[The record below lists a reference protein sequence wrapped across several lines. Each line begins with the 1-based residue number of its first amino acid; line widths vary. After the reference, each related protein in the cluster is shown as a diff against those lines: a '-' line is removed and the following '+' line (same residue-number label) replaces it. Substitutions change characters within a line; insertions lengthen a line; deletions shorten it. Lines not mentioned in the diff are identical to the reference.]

1 MLVVASKLIYETLQ
15 SETRIMTGSEKTANC
30 TEQRHGRRGS
40 YKYNL
45 MPLLAYSAIKT
56 AF

>member
-1 MLVVASKLIYETLQ
+1 MLVVAIKLIYETLQ
-15 SETRIMTGSEKTANC
+15 SETRIVTGSERTANC

-45 MPLLAYSAIKT
+45 MPLLA
-56 AF
+56 